1 MRENISGA
9 LLAAAIVAAI
19 SCGTAQVDVTAET
32 EALRA
37 RSDGLVGAEGA
48 LDVEG
53 AVSFYAE
60 DAIIQPDGA
69 PQIRGRDAIAASYR
83 HFFEDSRLKEFYA
96 KGSHITVSQSGD
108 LAYELGVNRTVLAD
122 PEGDLVDVG
131 KYLLVW
137 KKIDGEWMVV
147 VLTFSSD
154 APAPTLAS
162 EQ

>member
-1 MRENISGA
+1 MRGNVSGA
-9 LLAAAIVAAI
+9 LLATAMVAAI

-32 EALRA
+32 EAVRA
-37 RSDGLVGAEGA
+37 RSNGLVSAEGA
-48 LDVEG
+48 LDAEG
-53 AVSFYAE
+53 SLSFYAE
-60 DAIIQPDGA
+60 DAIVQPDGA
-69 PQIRGRDAIAASYR
+69 PQIQGRDAIDTLYR
-83 HFFEDSRLKEFYA
+83 QFFEDSQLKEFYA

-108 LAYELGVNRTVLAD
+108 LAYEYGVNRTVLAG
-122 PEGDLVDVG
+122 PEGDLVAVG

-154 APAPTLAS
+154 APAPTLVS